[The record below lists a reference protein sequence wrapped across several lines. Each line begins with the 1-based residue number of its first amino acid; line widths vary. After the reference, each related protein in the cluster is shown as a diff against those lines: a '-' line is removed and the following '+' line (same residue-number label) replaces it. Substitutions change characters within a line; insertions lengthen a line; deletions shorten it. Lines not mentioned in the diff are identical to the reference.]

1 MRLLYIPSLTSRFA
15 RGLILISVSS
25 SFLFCLSIHPCLG
38 LLVLPVPV
46 SLHGAAVSVFCA
58 GPQAAV
64 WSVSRACLRGP
75 VTAALTS
82 FWWWIS
88 LWYLVFSLALDVAA
102 LPLCLT
108 LSIQG
113 LPSKFVTCLAMQCRN
128 SLTESHREQTSTKLK
143 IKDSTKQRSR

>member
-1 MRLLYIPSLTSRFA
+1 MRLLYNIPSLTSRFA
-15 RGLILISVSS
+15 RGLILISASS

-38 LLVLPVPV
+38 LLVLPLSRFMVP
-46 SLHGAAVSVFCA
+46 LCLCFCA

-113 LPSKFVTCLAMQCRN
+113 LPCKIRYMP
-128 SLTESHREQTSTKLK
+128 SHPVSEQSYWVSQGAKPAPKLK
-143 IKDSTKQRSR
+143 I